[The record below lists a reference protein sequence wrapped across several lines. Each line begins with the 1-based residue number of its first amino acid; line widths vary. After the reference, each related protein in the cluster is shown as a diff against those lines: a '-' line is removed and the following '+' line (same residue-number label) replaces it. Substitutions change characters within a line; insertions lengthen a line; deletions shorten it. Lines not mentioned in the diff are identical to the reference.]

1 MKFDELALSNV
12 NSLWAAVAV
21 DVLRRLGLRHAV
33 IAPGSRSTPLTFAIS
48 REPGIEA
55 VAVMDERSASFF
67 ALGLAKRERRPT
79 VLVCTSGTAAANF
92 YPAVIEARQSEV
104 PLLLLTADRPPE
116 LRHCHAGQTIDQT
129 KLYGGYL
136 NFEAEM
142 SLPNG
147 SVQRLG
153 YLRQTLVHAWE
164 RTRYPVG
171 GPVHLNFPFRDPLA
185 PATEGGQA
193 VRVEKAELEALLL
206 NVRPPII
213 TRPCAKAVDL
223 ERLTREIST
232 MAAGIIVVGPTHPGN
247 PDRWTAAISRLAKM
261 SGWPVLADAL
271 GPLRSRSGAIPNLIC
286 HYDTILRSPEWAERL
301 APEVVIS
308 VGALPT
314 SRILR
319 EWLVRKS
326 TPTWVIDPGLD
337 NKDGLH
343 REAQPVRVSV
353 EDLAGAIQEN
363 SRRQSGLCRDWSAV
377 ERRVRKEIARE
388 LQRCDFAFEGK
399 VPWILS
405 QVLTADTALVVANSM
420 PVRDMECFWQ
430 KGNEKVE
437 VYFSRGANGI
447 DGTLSTALGV
457 AHASGQAVLL
467 TGDLAFLH
475 DTNGMLIHPRL
486 KGHLTVLLLNNRGSG
501 IFETLPIAKLEPP
514 FEEYFAMPQEVSFRR
529 LANAYGADYE
539 RILDLDGDL
548 PGLLREFPK
557 SGIRLLEISC
567 DRKRDHR
574 WRQSLFQD
582 IARRL

>member
-21 DVLRRLGLRHAV
+21 GVLRRLGLRHAV
-33 IAPGSRSTPLTFAIS
+33 IAPGSRSAPLTFAIS
-48 REPGIEA
+48 RDPRIEA
-55 VAVMDERSASFF
+55 VPIMDERSASFF

-142 SLPNG
+142 ALPNG
-147 SVQRLG
+147 SARRLS

-164 RTRYPVG
+164 RTRYPVK

-185 PATEGGQA
+185 PGTDGSQA
-193 VRVEKAELEALLL
+193 VQIEEAELEALLSS
-206 NVRPPII
+206 VRPPIV
-213 TRPCAKAVDL
+213 TRPSAKVEDL
-223 ERLTREIST
+223 EKLARELSRV
-232 MAAGIIVVGPTHPGN
+232 AAGIIIVGPTDPGN
-247 PDRWTAAISRLAKM
+247 PDRWAAAISRLAER

-271 GPLRSRSGAIPNLIC
+271 GPLRVRAGSTPNLIC
-286 HYDTILRSPEWAERL
+286 HYDAILRSPEWAERL
-301 APEVVIS
+301 TPEAVIS
-308 VGALPT
+308 IGALPT
-314 SRILR
+314 SKILR
-319 EWLVRKS
+319 EWLVRRS
-326 TPTWVIDPGLD
+326 VPTWVIDVGVD

-343 REAQPVRVSV
+343 REAQPVRISAV
-353 EDLAGAIQEN
+353 ELAGAI
-363 SRRQSGLCRDWSAV
+363 RKHTWKQSGFCCDWSEL
-377 ERRVRKEIARE
+377 ERRVRNEIDRKM
-388 LQRCDFAFEGK
+388 RGCGFAFEGK

-405 QVLTADTALVVANSM
+405 QVLAADTALFVANSM
-420 PVRDMECFWQ
+420 PVRDMEYFWQ
-430 KGNEKVE
+430 EGNEKVE
-437 VYFSRGANGI
+437 IYFSRGANGI

-457 AHASGQAVLL
+457 AHASGRAVLL

-486 KGHLTVLLLNNRGSG
+486 KGHLTVVLINNRGSG
-501 IFETLPIAKLEPP
+501 IFETLPIAGLEPP
-514 FEEYFAMPQEVSFRR
+514 FEEYFAMPQDVSFRR

-539 RILDLDGDL
+539 RIRDLDADL
-548 PGLLREFPK
+548 PGLLREFPRR
-557 SGIRLLEISC
+557 GIRLLEISC

-574 WRQSLFQD
+574 WRQGLFED
-582 IARRL
+582 IAREL